1 MPDYQPIENYRS
13 EDDEDR
19 DLEDPRWRPNVF
31 LDSDLLMYITAAR
44 SISAFQGMCEE
55 DGCIAASRDDTTINA
70 FDVLH
75 DSGYDPGK
83 ALEALLK
90 CPVAKGIDKK
100 WTEEETKRFIKGLR
114 QFGKNFFRIHKDL
127 LPHKPTVSF
136 FCFSLLGKV

>member
-1 MPDYQPIENYRS
+1 
-13 EDDEDR
+13 
-19 DLEDPRWRPNVF
+19 
-31 LDSDLLMYITAAR
+31 
-44 SISAFQGMCEE
+44 MCEE
-55 DGCIAASRDDTTINA
+55 DGCIAASRDDTTITA

-114 QFGKNFFRIHKDL
+114 HFARIFFASTKTFAPQTHTGVGWIL
-127 LPHKPTVSF
+127 LFVEENARRKQ
-136 FCFSLLGKV
+136 